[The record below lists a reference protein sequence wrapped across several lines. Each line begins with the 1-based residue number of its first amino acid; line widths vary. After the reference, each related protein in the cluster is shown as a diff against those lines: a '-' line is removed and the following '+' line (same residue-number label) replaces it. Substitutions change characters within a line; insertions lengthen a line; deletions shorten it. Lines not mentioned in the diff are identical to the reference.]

1 MPMDYEE
8 QWAEIGQRLQQLAEQ
23 LEAVSDESP
32 HALQAHKILNNVRAC
47 EDDWAQ
53 MEASQGAGRPRGIF
67 PQQGTETAFCAALT
81 ALLTDCAGPK
91 GVKVQG
97 VGNVSFAEFYALCY
111 DACVQ
116 YEVASGVDDL
126 KAFYAVISRVSKQIL
141 GDDIFRL
148 SYVTLTKKVNHWGE
162 LVKPNGSSRVFL
174 HTVSMSDALFVA
186 YKRELS
192 QLKTKLMYV
201 SNLLEKYE
209 LIPRTEHEKGN

>member
-8 QWAEIGQRLQQLAEQ
+8 QWAEIGQQLQQLAEQ

-81 ALLTDCAGPK
+81 ALLTDCANAK

-97 VGNVSFAEFYALCY
+97 VGNV
-111 DACVQ
+111 
-116 YEVASGVDDL
+116 
-126 KAFYAVISRVSKQIL
+126 
-141 GDDIFRL
+141 
-148 SYVTLTKKVNHWGE
+148 
-162 LVKPNGSSRVFL
+162 
-174 HTVSMSDALFVA
+174 
-186 YKRELS
+186 
-192 QLKTKLMYV
+192 
-201 SNLLEKYE
+201 
-209 LIPRTEHEKGN
+209 